1 MRGGC
6 ALAQKRYLQ
15 LSLSNASVLSLN
27 RRCVELAKRR
37 VQIAIAKI
45 ARRRFPSP
53 QMHKQP
59 DFRRTL
65 RC

>member
-37 VQIAIAKI
+37 VQIAIASAFFLQK
-45 ARRRFPSP
+45 ASAL
-53 QMHKQP
+53 
-59 DFRRTL
+59 T
-65 RC
+65 